1 MQELALS
8 EHEGNKA
15 SQKMDSYQ
23 HGART
28 QLSARVA
35 LCLAAAG
42 FFSVPLVTAFVM
54 SGKAENSVKAVSA
67 IFLILPAFI
76 VAAAFKDRIIASG
89 IAVIAVCTFLAYVS
103 STLEYTSGSR
113 YAGEIAELFGGRPLA
128 LEGYVEKADALPG
141 NSMFIRIEKID
152 GKELEKPVSA
162 YTYNRTGHYFCEGLH
177 ISFNAGLRLPENS
190 ESRDDNFDF
199 VSWLKGK
206 GVYLEV
212 YDVSEFAAEA
222 SDGQVSSLR
231 SALTDRVFSGVDS
244 ALSLIPDTDVYLRS
258 RAMSRALMFG
268 ETSGF
273 EDQDLDNFSRSGVT
287 HILSVSGIHFSVVLG
302 ALGSVLRIVIRRKKP
317 RLVILA
323 AFSAVYLYLCAFTA
337 SALRAAIMAFIA
349 STGIAGDGKNKTSL
363 SLLATVSVMCIVK
376 PSVIYDMGFHLS
388 VLSCAGIACSTGV
401 CTYLRQKWSFHPVLL
416 FLAETTNMSLASFA
430 FTFAYSISAFAGV
443 SVVSVP
449 ASLAVVFPAQICL
462 VLCWIASVAGYAGFY
477 PLSFAAGSV
486 ISRLSESIFA
496 SAAFFGNLPGAYVNK
511 KVPDISTAVFFIGL
525 ALTSIVSAGL
535 IKGAKL
541 YFAAL
546 VLALVCVTAV
556 TVISV

>member
-1 MQELALS
+1 
-8 EHEGNKA
+8 
-15 SQKMDSYQ
+15 MDSYQ

-363 SLLATVSVMCIVK
+363 SLLATVSVNVHCKTVGYIRHGFSSVGSFMCRN
-376 PSVIYDMGFHLS
+376 SVFDRRLYLSKTKVVISSGSAVLGGNDKYVACVICFYFCLQHIGVRRSVSRFGFRHPWQWFS
-388 VLSCAGIACSTGV
+388 RRRYVWCCAGLPR
-401 CTYLRQKWSFHPVLL
+401 LRDMPDFIL
-416 FLAETTNMSLASFA
+416 FLL
-430 FTFAYSISAFAGV
+430 
-443 SVVSVP
+443 P
-449 ASLAVVFPAQICL
+449 Q
-462 VLCWIASVAGYAGFY
+462 
-477 PLSFAAGSV
+477 AA
-486 ISRLSESIFA
+486 
-496 SAAFFGNLPGAYVNK
+496 
-511 KVPDISTAVFFIGL
+511 
-525 ALTSIVSAGL
+525 
-535 IKGAKL
+535 
-541 YFAAL
+541 
-546 VLALVCVTAV
+546 
-556 TVISV
+556 